1 VVDFYFLVSKILSVQ
16 LSMVSMHKYIF
27 EMRTNTVLNSFDDL
41 IHAKQF
47 LFLQCKGEHCRTAI
61 YFARRKI
68 KGVCNCLFIFHIIYT
83 THVFSIGDPS

>member
-47 LFLQCKGEHCRTAI
+47 LFLQCKGEHCRTATI
-61 YFARRKI
+61 LHGGKLREY
-68 KGVCNCLFIFHIIYT
+68 VT
-83 THVFSIGDPS
+83 VFSYFI